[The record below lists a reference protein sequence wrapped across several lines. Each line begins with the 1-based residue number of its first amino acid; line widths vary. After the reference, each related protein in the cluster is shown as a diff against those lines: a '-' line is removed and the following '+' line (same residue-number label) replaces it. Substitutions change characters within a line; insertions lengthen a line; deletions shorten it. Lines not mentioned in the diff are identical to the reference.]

1 MMDHLLRDTFARHEE
16 LVPAAHPALR
26 AAIFSG
32 ARRRRARRRWA
43 WTGLLSA
50 LTVAAVLLTGPIFA
64 LPRHAAHDVASPARP
79 IHLLLVGIDRTGRD
93 QPAQVRANA
102 IVLLHIDPA
111 RRAAY
116 AVVVPHDLLLDLP
129 GLGRER
135 AEGAYLVG
143 GYQLAADAMTGL
155 TGVPLD
161 GGAVVDV
168 AAMEKITAAAGGV
181 DLCVDRRV
189 QSSHLADD
197 GSRSPGYGHP
207 AMVYE
212 PGCRHFDAAEAVDY
226 LRESVGSGDDRALRG
241 YLVALARA
249 ASEPSRLPAVL
260 AAAGSGLELHLGASS
275 LAGVAGMLRGVEPG
289 AMAGVRLPTAA
300 TAESGRP
307 GRLPVPGGDGL
318 YDALRSGKVGPWL
331 AAHPAY
337 GV

>member
-1 MMDHLLRDTFARHEE
+1 MDQLLRDTFARHEE
-16 LVPAAHPALR
+16 LVPVAHPGLR

-43 WTGLLSA
+43 WTGLLSTLA
-50 LTVAAVLLTGPIFA
+50 VAVALLTGPVFA
-64 LPRHAAHDVASPARP
+64 LPRHTSPDVAAPKHP

-93 QPAQVRANA
+93 LPAQVRADA

-129 GLGRER
+129 GLGRQR

-143 GYQLAADAMTGL
+143 GYQLAADAMTRL

-181 DLCVDRRV
+181 DLCVDRQV
-189 QSSHLADD
+189 QSRHLADD
-197 GSRSPGYGHP
+197 GENPPGYERP
-207 AMVYE
+207 AMVYQ
-212 PGCRHFDAAEAVDY
+212 PGCRHFDAPEAVDY
-226 LRESVGSGDDRALRG
+226 LRESVGSGNDRALHD
-241 YLVALARA
+241 YLVALAKA
-249 ASEPSRLPAVL
+249 AAQPSRLPAVL
-260 AAAGSGLELHLGASS
+260 AAAGSGLELHLGTGS
-275 LAGVAGMLRGVEPG
+275 LAGVAGMMRGVDP
-289 AMAGVRLPTAA
+289 ATVAGVRLPTVA
-300 TAESGRP
+300 TAEGEQP

-318 YDALRSGKVGPWL
+318 YDALRSGAVGPWL

-337 GV
+337 GS